1 MHALD
6 NYFRTK
12 FNLMAVVYIGLIAV
26 AVFAKQA

>member
-12 FNLMAVVYIGLIAV
+12 FSFMAMVYIGLIAV
-26 AVFAKQA
+26 AVYAKQF